1 MLKIKKIDTYYGDV
15 QILKDV
21 TLDVD
26 PGDLI
31 AVIGA
36 NGAGKTTLIKTI
48 SGLLRPESGMI
59 TFEDEDITKVEPHQI
74 VAKGLVQVPEGRML
88 FPKMTVRENLEMGG
102 FMLPDKE
109 TLENKLEEIFEFL
122 PRLKERTKQI
132 AETMSGGE
140 QQMLAIGRAL
150 MSNPRLV
157 MFDEPSLGLA
167 PKLVQSVLE
176 MVTRI
181 NEEMGV
187 SVLLVEQ
194 NVQNSCRICSRAYV
208 LENGEIVLK
217 GTGAEM
223 LDNEHV
229 RRAYL
234 GI

>member
-1 MLKIKKIDTYYGDV
+1 MLKISNVDTYYGDV
-15 QILKDV
+15 QILKGV
-21 TLDVD
+21 SLVVA

-48 SGLLRPESGMI
+48 SGLLRPESGTI
-59 TFEDEDITKVEPHQI
+59 NFEDEDITKVEPHKI

-88 FPKMTVRENLEMGG
+88 FPKMSVRENLEMGG

-109 TLENKLEEIFEFL
+109 TLENKIDEIYEFL
-122 PRLKERTKQI
+122 PRLKERTNQM

-181 NEEMGV
+181 NEDMGV

-194 NVQNSCRICSRAYV
+194 NVKNSCRICNRAYV
-208 LENGEIVLK
+208 LENGEIVLQ
-217 GTGAEM
+217 GTGGDM